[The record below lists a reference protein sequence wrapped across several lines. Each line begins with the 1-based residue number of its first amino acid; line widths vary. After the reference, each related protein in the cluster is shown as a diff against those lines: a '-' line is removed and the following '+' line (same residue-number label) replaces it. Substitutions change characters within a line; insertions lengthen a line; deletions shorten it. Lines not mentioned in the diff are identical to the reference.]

1 VRSYLLNKQR
11 AVYPETI
18 VRDQKLYACT
28 FAETIQDML
37 AGTFKLDIPQ
47 E

>member
-1 VRSYLLNKQR
+1 VRSYLLNEQR

-18 VRDQKLYACT
+18 VRDQKIYACIFT
-28 FAETIQDML
+28 ETIQDMSE
-37 AGTFKLDIPQ
+37 GTFKLDIPQ